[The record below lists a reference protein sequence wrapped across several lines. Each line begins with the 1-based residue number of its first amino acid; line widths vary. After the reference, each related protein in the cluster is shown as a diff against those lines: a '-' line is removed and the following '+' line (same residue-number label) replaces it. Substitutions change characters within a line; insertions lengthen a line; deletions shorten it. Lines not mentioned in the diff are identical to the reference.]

1 MNGVQQP
8 LDMPDLM
15 PYAVRISARAKR
27 PSVTVCLHEG
37 IVVTVPEGFDQRR
50 LPRLLHQWQPWLQRQ
65 LQRADAE
72 RRALPPQCL
81 QPLPDEVHLAALE
94 QHWAVEYQP
103 SDAASVRL
111 REDKSRLRLSGDISN
126 QSACRDSLRRWL
138 ARQARAYLEPALVRL
153 ASDHGFSY
161 RRIAI
166 RGQRTRWGS
175 CSSSGTI
182 SLNYLLLFLRAE
194 LVRCVLLHELCHT
207 RYMNHGRRFHALL
220 EKLEP
225 DFPQLDRQLDHAWQV
240 IPFWAWKR

>member
-1 MNGVQQP
+1 MNGIQQQ
-8 LDMPDLM
+8 LDIPDLM

-37 IVVTVPEGFDQRR
+37 IIVTVPKGFDQRR
-50 LPRLLHQWQPWLQRQ
+50 LHRLLSQWRPWLQRQ
-65 LQRADAE
+65 LQKADAE
-72 RRALPPQCL
+72 RRALPPEVL
-81 QPLPDEVHLAALE
+81 RALPDEVHLAALDRD
-94 QHWAVEYQP
+94 WAVEYRP
-103 SDAASVRL
+103 SDVTAVRL
-111 REDKSRLRLSGDISN
+111 SESQSQLKLSGDVSN
-126 QSACRDSLRRWL
+126 QSACRNALRRWL
-138 ARQARAYLEPALVRL
+138 ARQARMHLNTALAQL

-182 SLNYLLLFLRAE
+182 SLNYLLLFLAPE

-207 RYMNHGRRFHALL
+207 RHMNHGSRFHALL
-220 EKLEP
+220 ARLEP
-225 DFPQLDRQLDHAWQV
+225 DYPVLDRQLDRAWQM